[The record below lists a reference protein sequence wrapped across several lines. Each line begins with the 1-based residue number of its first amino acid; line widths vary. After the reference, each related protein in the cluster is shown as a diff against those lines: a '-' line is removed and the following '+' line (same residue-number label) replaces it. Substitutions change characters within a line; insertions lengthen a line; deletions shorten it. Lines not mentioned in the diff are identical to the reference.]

1 MPPNLGGHPHL
12 PIWRNETQHGVFVRK
27 VWKAGIE
34 SCFLRLKLVHSRH
47 GPVNF
52 PWSHERIATPAFEEI
67 TISMTTEQELRQK
80 LRKISALFEGAT
92 TAGERDS
99 AAAAI
104 DRLRKALAAAE
115 QIEKPVETYF
125 KLVDQWNRR
134 LFTALCRRYGL
145 KPYRYPRQHR
155 TTVVLRAPKSFID
168 NTLWPEYLQIEK
180 ALHEYLNEATERI
193 IREEVFGN
201 SDEAEE
207 RAG

>member
-1 MPPNLGGHPHL
+1 M
-12 PIWRNETQHGVFVRK
+12 F
-27 VWKAGIE
+27 
-34 SCFLRLKLVHSRH
+34 SRH

-52 PWSHERIATPAFEEI
+52 LWFHARIAAPAFEEI

-92 TAGERDS
+92 TAGERD

-104 DRLRKALAAAE
+104 GRVHKALATAE

-168 NTLWPEYLQIEK
+168 DTLWPEYLQIEK

>member
-1 MPPNLGGHPHL
+1 VA
-12 PIWRNETQHGVFVRK
+12 RNMH
-27 VWKAGIE
+27 A
-34 SCFLRLKLVHSRH
+34 
-47 GPVNF
+47 PVNF
-52 PWSHERIATPAFEEI
+52 LCSHARIATPAFDEI

-92 TAGERDS
+92 TAGERDA

-104 DRLRKALAAAE
+104 DRVRRALATAE
-115 QIEKPVETYF
+115 RIEKPVETYF

-145 KPYRYPRQHR
+145 KPYRYPRQRR
-155 TTVVLRAPKSFID
+155 TTVVVQAPKSFID
-168 NTLWPEYLQIEK
+168 KTLRPEYLQIEK
-180 ALHEYLNEATERI
+180 VLNEYLNEATERI

-207 RAG
+207 RMG